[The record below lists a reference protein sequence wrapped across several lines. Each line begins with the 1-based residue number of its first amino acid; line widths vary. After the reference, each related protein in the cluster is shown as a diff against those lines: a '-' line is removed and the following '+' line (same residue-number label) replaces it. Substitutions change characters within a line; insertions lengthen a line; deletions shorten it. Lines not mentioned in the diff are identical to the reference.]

1 MEMNTA
7 TFTSRLEAEAS
18 RYRVWRDG
26 LIHSVTEYHNWLEH
40 TGQLDAQFS
49 ARFFDL
55 IGSLKTGR
63 LTLAFLAEFSRG
75 KTELINALFF
85 SDFKQRLLPSDIGR
99 TTMCPTEIF
108 HDPDE
113 EPYIKLLPIETRFRD
128 ETISHLK
135 LMPIEWSKISLNVN
149 SPVDMRQ
156 AMQSLA
162 ESKKIF
168 ALEARMMG
176 LLDDNSPSVPTSDSE
191 KVEVPVWRY
200 AMINYPHPLL
210 TNGLAILDTPGLNA
224 MGLEPELTLNVIP
237 NAHAILFLLGID
249 TGVTR
254 SDMQVWEKHVPPGV
268 SQRIA
273 VLNKIDL
280 LWDDLKP
287 HEEIA
292 QAIQRQSENTSMLL
306 NIPASRVLPVS
317 AQKALVGKIR
327 ADIPMIQMSGIARLE
342 SLLADEIIPARRQ
355 IISDR
360 VLHEI
365 GTMMETTRQSI
376 RKRLAT
382 NRAAATEVNEL
393 AGKSREVVTRLWNK
407 ITQDKDDYNASLQDY
422 KLTRDSF
429 AKEREWLLDAL
440 SPTRLEELL
449 VASHRSINNSWTT
462 VGLAHGMRALF
473 HLMRAEFANIEV
485 KSIGM
490 KSLMQEA
497 YDLFH
502 HKYQFQQLN
511 IPPLDMGVH
520 QTRLKLLEQ
529 DTEIFCR
536 DPVNIATPKNYLIKK
551 FYASLVGEARKIFN
565 TARQEVEQ
573 WGKIVPL
580 PLETQIRDHKAQIQ
594 SRLENLSRLN
604 DNTASMKQRI
614 DALKAEQGELAAQF
628 QMVERLSKNLQSS
641 VTIQSV

>member
-26 LIHSVTEYHNWLEH
+26 LIHSVTEYHNWLER

-55 IGSLKTGR
+55 IESLKNGR
-63 LTLAFLAEFSRG
+63 LTLAFLAEYSRG

-108 HDPDE
+108 HDPNE

-128 ETISHLK
+128 ESISHLK

-149 SPVDMRQ
+149 SAADMRQ

-176 LLDDNSPSVPTSDSE
+176 LLDDNSPSPAGDSE
-191 KVEVPVWRY
+191 KVDVPVWRY

-224 MGLEPELTLNVIP
+224 MGLEPELTLNVLP
-237 NAHAILFLLGID
+237 NAHAVLFLLGID

-254 SDMQVWEKHVPPGV
+254 SDMQVWEKHVPAGV

-355 IISDR
+355 IVADK

-393 AGKSREVVTRLWNK
+393 AGKSREVVTRLWTK
-407 ITQDKDDYNASLQDY
+407 ITQDKDEYNASLQDY
-422 KLTRDSF
+422 KLTRDAF

-440 SPTRLEELL
+440 SPTKLQEVLTT
-449 VASHRSINNSWTT
+449 SQRSINNSWTT
-462 VGLAHGMRALF
+462 VGLGQGMRALF
-473 HLMRAEFANIEV
+473 QLMSAEFAAIEA
-485 KSIGM
+485 KSESM
-490 KSLMQEA
+490 KHLMQEA
-497 YDLFH
+497 YDMFH
-502 HKYQFQQLN
+502 AKYQFQQLD
-511 IPPLDMGVH
+511 IPPLEMDIH
-520 QTRLKLLEQ
+520 QMRLRLLQQ
-529 DTEIFCR
+529 DTDVFCR

-551 FYASLVGEARKIFN
+551 FYASLVEEAHKIFN
-565 TARQEVEQ
+565 VACQEVEQ
-573 WGKIVPL
+573 WSKIVPL

-594 SRLENLSRLN
+594 SRLESLSRITE
-604 DNTASMKQRI
+604 NTASMKQRI
-614 DALKAEQGELAAQF
+614 DALKAEQGELAQQF
-628 QMVERLSKNLQSS
+628 QMVERLSKNLQSGFS
-641 VTIQSV
+641 VQSV

>member
-1 MEMNTA
+1 MEMNSA
-7 TFTSRLEAEAS
+7 NFSSRLEAEAA

-26 LIHSVTEYHNWLEH
+26 LIHSVTEYHTWLEQ

-49 ARFFDL
+49 AKFYDL
-55 IGSLKTGR
+55 IESLKNGR
-63 LTLAFLAEFSRG
+63 LTLAFLAEYSRG
-75 KTELINALFF
+75 KSELINALFF

-108 HDPDE
+108 HDPS
-113 EPYIKLLPIETRFRD
+113 EPPYVKLLPIETRFRD
-128 ETISHLK
+128 ESIAHLK
-135 LMPIEWSKISLNVN
+135 NMPIEWSKISLNVE
-149 SPVDMRQ
+149 SAADMKQ
-156 AMQSLA
+156 AMMSLA

-176 LLDDNSPSVPTSDSE
+176 LLDDANPETPISDND

-237 NAHAILFLLGID
+237 SAHAVLFLLGID

-268 SQRIA
+268 TQRIA

-292 QAIQRQSENTSMLL
+292 QSIQRQSENTSMLL
-306 NIPASRVLPVS
+306 NIPASRVLPIS

-327 ADIPMIQMSGIARLE
+327 SDVVMTQKSGIARLE
-342 SLLADEIIPARRQ
+342 SLLADEIIPARRK

-376 RKRLAT
+376 RQRLTA
-382 NRAAATEVNEL
+382 NRTASTEVSEL
-393 AGKSREVVTRLWNK
+393 AGKSREVVTRLWTK
-407 ITQDKDDYNASLQDY
+407 ITQDKDEYNASLQDY
-422 KLTRDSF
+422 KTTRDTF
-429 AKEREWLLDAL
+429 AMERDGLLVAL
-440 SPTRLEELL
+440 SPNRLEEILT
-449 VASHRSINNSWTT
+449 ASQRNINNSWTT
-462 VGLAHGMRALF
+462 MGLGSGMRALF
-473 HLMRAEFANIEV
+473 NSMNIEFGNIEAESG
-485 KSIGM
+485 KM
-490 KSLMQEA
+490 KSLMQES

-502 HKYQFQQLN
+502 HKYHFTKLT
-511 IPPLDMGVH
+511 IPPLDMVMH
-520 QTRLKLLEQ
+520 KTRLKLLEQ
-529 DTEIFCR
+529 DTDAFCR

-551 FYASLVGEARKIFN
+551 FYASLVEEARKIFN
-565 TARQEVEQ
+565 TARAEVEQ
-573 WGKIVPL
+573 WSKIVPL

-594 SRLENLSRLN
+594 TRLESLSRIN
-604 DNTASMKQRI
+604 DNSASMQQRLNV
-614 DALKAEQGELAAQF
+614 LKAEQGQLAAQF

-641 VTIQSV
+641 VAV